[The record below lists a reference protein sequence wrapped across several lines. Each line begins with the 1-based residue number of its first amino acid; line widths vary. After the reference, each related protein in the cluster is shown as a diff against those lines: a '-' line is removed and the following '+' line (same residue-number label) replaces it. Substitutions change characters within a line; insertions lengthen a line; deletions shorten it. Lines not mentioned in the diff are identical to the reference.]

1 MNQLPVMEI
10 IMPQQPTGNVP
21 AFLAKLWKMVDN
33 PETDALIGWSDEGTS
48 FLIRNHFEFTKQ
60 MLPYYYKHSNMA
72 SFVRQLNMY
81 GFHKVMSV
89 DSGGLKGENDESE
102 FSHPYFMRGQE
113 HLLDQ
118 IKRKV
123 STASQRP
130 SGVYLPSI
138 KSEKVNEVL
147 SEVSLIKD
155 RQEDLDGKLDTMKNE
170 NEALWRE
177 VLSLRQKHTQQQKIV
192 NKLIQ
197 FLVALV
203 QPRMGGAMKRRY
215 PSVPGHQLAIEEGTG
230 GESRSKQPRL
240 SEDGPVIQEMEEQDI
255 SNMTGS
261 QLHDFLNI
269 SEGSVTT
276 PVETEPPIIVQSSRT
291 LQTPSPVK
299 QEAVSSSSSGSS
311 NGGSQQ
317 GSKYRLVDPAS
328 VSPSLIQKIVKS
340 EGLKRPVLH
349 REISKEDFDL
359 DINSMQKE
367 LDNLKDILSGQIT
380 LDSTLVSSLFN
391 VDDGMPNM
399 NLFNENLLNQEEE
412 AGHVTVSSQGQGA
425 QGSSEGVNSLVT
437 YNPSLFELTDEGNL
451 MGPPA
456 SIGKQSRE
464 TTPQSGSAFDIE
476 LNTPQI
482 SEDQTDPLIRLFGKK

>member
-1 MNQLPVMEI
+1 
-10 IMPQQPTGNVP
+10 
-21 AFLAKLWKMVDN
+21 MVDN
-33 PETDALIGWSDEGTS
+33 PETDSLIGWSEDGNS

-130 SGVYLPSI
+130 AGVFLPSI

-155 RQEDLDGKLDTMKNE
+155 RQEDIDGKLDTMKNE

-203 QPRMGGAMKRRY
+203 QPRMGGGSIPQGKKTIHHHQNSGAMKRRY
-215 PSVPGHQLAIEEGTG
+215 APVPGHQLAIEEGG
-230 GESRSKQPRL
+230 GGQSSPKQPRL
-240 SEDGPVIQEMEEQDI
+240 SEGGPVIQEMEEHDI

-261 QLHDFLNI
+261 QLQEFLNI

-276 PVETEPPIIVQSSRT
+276 PVETEPPVVVASSSSSRPQPT
-291 LQTPSPVK
+291 ASPVK
-299 QEAVSSSSSGSS
+299 QESGSS
-311 NGGSQQ
+311 NGGSQQQ

-328 VSPSLIQKIVKS
+328 VNPALIQKIVKS

-391 VDDGMPNM
+391 VDDSMPNM
-399 NLFNENLLNQEEE
+399 NLFNESLLNQEEE
-412 AGHVTVSSQGQGA
+412 ASHISASGQQGQG
-425 QGSSEGVNSLVT
+425 SSDTVNSLVT
-437 YNPSLFELTDEGNL
+437 YNPSLFELTDEGDL
-451 MGPPA
+451 MGPPT
-456 SIGKQSRE
+456 SVGRPSKE

-482 SEDQTDPLIRLFGKK
+482 TEDQTDPLIRLLGKK